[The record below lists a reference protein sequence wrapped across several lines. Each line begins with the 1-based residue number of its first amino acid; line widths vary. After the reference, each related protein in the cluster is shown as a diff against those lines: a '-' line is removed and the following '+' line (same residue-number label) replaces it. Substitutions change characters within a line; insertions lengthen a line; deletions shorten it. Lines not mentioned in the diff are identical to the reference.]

1 MTPSKGLRREGG
13 RVVDPTSQLLRQIT
27 GVESK
32 VPWIPLGIALLVLLW
47 LPGLNKLTT
56 DALRPAESTWVQ
68 QVLQPGPALGVS
80 AFAKQLAQAT
90 WTWQGQEVTSPEL
103 TAPQRIAARV
113 PSYFTGLVAVLVFY
127 FLARLVVGDAAAL
140 LAACLLATSPP
151 WARAGTSALPVITG
165 EMFVLFGV
173 LWVLTIQARH
183 REVGVAPVNAMRVG
197 GAGVFLG
204 IGMLLAPSTVATFA
218 TTLLVWLM
226 LGLRRTSSRA
236 TTLPVG
242 HPGRLTALV
251 VLGLTGLFVAAAVS
265 MGLAERF
272 LGGAAGF
279 PALLRASSSVSLW
292 PEVHEVL
299 LSPGRNCN
307 HLILASAAVI
317 AAVRGIEWTAGR
329 PWQAAGLLPWVFL
342 GLWVFA
348 FRADTDGATA
358 LDMRLTVPP
367 FFVLGAG
374 WLVLRGLR
382 PGVVRRQ
389 EYTFLVVWVL
399 IGTLLIP
406 FVGSS
411 LPDAATRASVVALPP
426 LLLVAGRGARALWE
440 AGDSALGKLAVFVI
454 AYVPVLAFVVAAIV
468 NVLQEP
474 AAWIVAMQGGLQTS
488 LPWVVLAGVGTGVLA
503 EIVAVRPDHAA
514 SAPVETGHHGRGRR
528 GSSRRRPGSGPGGGS
543 SPSRRSGGRPHS
555 SSSGSGRQGGRS
567 GGGRRGGRRRSAR
580 G

>member
-47 LPGLNKLTT
+47 LPGIKTLTSLP
-56 DALRPAESTWVQ
+56 LRNAESTWVQ

-90 WTWQGQEVTSPEL
+90 WTWQGQEITSPEL

-113 PSYFTGLVAVLVFY
+113 PSYATGLVAVLVFY

-226 LGLRRTSSRA
+226 LGLRRTSSHA

-242 HPGRLTALV
+242 HPGRLTVLV

-279 PALLRASSSVSLW
+279 PALLRASSSPALW
-292 PEVHEVL
+292 AGVHEVL
-299 LSPGRNCN
+299 LSPGEHCN
-307 HLILASAAVI
+307 QLILASAAVI

-348 FRADTDGATA
+348 FRADTQGATA

-474 AAWIVAMQGGLQTS
+474 AAWIMAIQGGLQTS
-488 LPWVVLAGVGTGVLA
+488 LPWIVLAGVGTGVLA
-503 EIVAVRPDHAA
+503 EIVAVRPDRAV
-514 SAPVETGHHGRGRR
+514 SAPAESPHRGRGRR
-528 GSSRRRPGSGPGGGS
+528 GRRRPGSPRGGS
-543 SPSRRSGGRPHS
+543 SSRRSGARPHS
-555 SSSGSGRQGGRS
+555 SSSGSGRP
-567 GGGRRGGRRRSAR
+567 GGGRRGGRRRSAK